1 MSKADDKVRLR
12 GEIKRRIAAL
22 CDEEIAAQSYTACK
36 RAEKLTA
43 FKNAGTILA
52 YMAMRGECDPAEL
65 VRAAAELGKTV
76 AYPVCGENKSLEL
89 YVPKN
94 DGCFICGA
102 YGIAEP
108 DRKRSR
114 KVSEAEVDL
123 IIVPGLAF
131 DTKLNRLGRGGGYY
145 DRLLQ
150 RTSAFK
156 LGLALSCQLLE
167 DIPTEEHDAKMDVV
181 SSEFGIYC

>member
-1 MSKADDKVRLR
+1 MSGINDKARLR
-12 GEIKRRIAAL
+12 GEIKRRITVL
-22 CDEEIAAQSYTACK
+22 CNEEIAAQSYAACK
-36 RAEKLTA
+36 RAEKLAA

-52 YMAMRGECDPAEL
+52 YRAMKGECDPSEL
-65 VRAAAELGKTV
+65 VRAAVELGKTV
-76 AYPVCGENKSLEL
+76 AYPVCGENKVLEL

-94 DGCFICGA
+94 DDCFISGA

-108 DRKRSR
+108 DREGSR
-114 KVSEAEVDL
+114 RISEAEVDL

-131 DTKLNRLGRGGGYY
+131 DSKLNRLGRGGGYY

-150 RTSAFK
+150 KASAFK
-156 LGLALSCQLLE
+156 LGLALNCQLLE
-167 DIPTEEHDAKMDVV
+167 DIPTEEHDAKMDAV